1 MRCRGEPEGV
11 LYSMEEDVTTGP
23 NADEEGSDDSRLFS
37 CNVLTNKNQSKTRS
51 NFARQRG
58 ICERRKCQT
67 SGRQ

>member
-1 MRCRGEPEGV
+1 
-11 LYSMEEDVTTGP
+11 MEEDITTRP

-37 CNVLTNKNQSKTRS
+37 CNMLKDKNQSKTRS

-58 ICERRKCQT
+58 LCGRRKCQT